1 MWKPGSQKPGGSSS
15 KKKKNKGGK
24 SPSSSSIGGLQIPE
38 ASPLQHAT
46 TINGQSP
53 SQNETSAT
61 TPESQSRKK
70 LSGSTMNMRF
80 MQRHSQQHNHS
91 SRSPPSRSKSR
102 ERSQSPKSHPSNSP
116 HSLQQQQQQ
125 QQFSAGAEIA
135 VPTPTNNTNNHDQQ
149 RIIMADD
156 DENDDD
162 GASDVDMKDASSS
175 SSRYGVATS
184 ADMYGYSHVAVIGRR
199 SFGGCNPTMA
209 EAWQLSQQAER
220 DDAQQ
225 QSVSDKEL
233 VKRYLQSR
241 KSADRQKAVGPRHD
255 GSQYSKGKNK
265 KRQKTSLS

>member
-38 ASPLQHAT
+38 ASPLQHT
-46 TINGQSP
+46 TTSSNGQSP
-53 SQNETSAT
+53 SQNETT
-61 TPESQSRKK
+61 TPDSRKK

-80 MQRHSQQHNHS
+80 MQRHSQQQNHS
-91 SRSPPSRSKSR
+91 SRSPPSRSR
-102 ERSQSPKSHPSNSP
+102 QERSQSPKSHPSNPP
-116 HSLQQQQQQ
+116 HSLQQQQLN
-125 QQFSAGAEIA
+125 SPAGADIA
-135 VPTPTNNTNNHDQQ
+135 VPTPTNSSNDHDHE

>member
-1 MWKPGSQKPGGSSS
+1 
-15 KKKKNKGGK
+15 
-24 SPSSSSIGGLQIPE
+24 
-38 ASPLQHAT
+38 
-46 TINGQSP
+46 
-53 SQNETSAT
+53 
-61 TPESQSRKK
+61 
-70 LSGSTMNMRF
+70 
-80 MQRHSQQHNHS
+80 
-91 SRSPPSRSKSR
+91 
-102 ERSQSPKSHPSNSP
+102 
-116 HSLQQQQQQ
+116 
-125 QQFSAGAEIA
+125 
-135 VPTPTNNTNNHDQQ
+135 
-149 RIIMADD
+149 MADD

-241 KSADRQKAVGPRHD
+241 KSADRQKAVGPRHE
-255 GSQYSKGKNK
+255 QYKGKNK